1 MALNDDLDAFLSDFG
16 VVAIFGAAQAQ
27 VILDMPDQSILG
39 DMQLSTEYAIT
50 YAAADLAGL
59 KHGSAITVDG
69 AAYTVREVARLDD
82 GRMMRAVLKK

>member
-1 MALNDDLDAFLSDFG
+1 MAPFLADFG
-16 VVAIFGAAQAQ
+16 VTAVFGSATAQ

-69 AAYTVREVARLDD
+69 VAYTVREVTRMED
-82 GRMMRAVLKK
+82 GRMVRAVLKK